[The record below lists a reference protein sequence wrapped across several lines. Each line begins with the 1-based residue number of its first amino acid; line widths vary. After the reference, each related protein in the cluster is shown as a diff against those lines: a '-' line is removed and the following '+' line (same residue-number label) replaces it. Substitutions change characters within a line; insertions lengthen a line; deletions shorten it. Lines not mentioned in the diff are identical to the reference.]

1 MPIDFLQGC
10 FYIDWNHPSIG
21 CVGKDHSKGPTKS
34 DFAIKLDMMVEAEQ
48 NTGYLATVKR
58 AIDGE
63 QR

>member
-1 MPIDFLQGC
+1 M
-10 FYIDWNHPSIG
+10 
-21 CVGKDHSKGPTKS
+21 GKDGKRGPSKS
-34 DFAIKLDMMVEAEQ
+34 DFSIKLDMMIEAQQ

>member
-1 MPIDFLQGC
+1 M
-10 FYIDWNHPSIG
+10 DWNHPSIG
-21 CVGKDHSKGPTKS
+21 CVGKDGKKGSSKS
-34 DFAIKLDMMVEAEQ
+34 DQQ